1 MWYAFLASLLWHFW
15 HNYSCRNETLGIET
29 LTLRI
34 TDDEKEEFSKL
45 GKNEGGSNN
54 QDVTKI
60 LEKLCKTAMCAIS
73 NIWDTDASLVV
84 LLYWFTYP
92 IN

>member
-1 MWYAFLASLLWHFW
+1 MRFWLL
-15 HNYSCRNETLGIET
+15 SCGIFGTTTRNETLRIET

-34 TDDEKEEFSKL
+34 TDDDEKEEFSKL
-45 GKNEGGSNN
+45 GKNEGGSIN

-73 NIWDTDASLVV
+73 NIWDTGAASLVV
-84 LLYWFTYP
+84 LLLYWFTYP

>member
-1 MWYAFLASLLWHFW
+1 MRFWLL
-15 HNYSCRNETLGIET
+15 SCGIFGTTTRNETLGIET

-45 GKNEGGSNN
+45 GKNEGGSIN

-73 NIWDTDASLVV
+73 NIWDTDAAASLVSIG
-84 LLYWFTYP
+84 LLTP
-92 IN
+92 